1 MTTSLGLLLDPANRI
16 IDRIIRLD
24 PDAATRIA
32 PLTGR
37 RIRVVLSE
45 PEITVDATFTTDG
58 LHLAEPGE
66 DVADVTVS
74 GRLGDLLALARDPE
88 AGGSGL
94 RFEGDA
100 AVAQQVRRFF
110 RELDVDWEEGLA
122 TYLGD
127 APAHQIGRLV
137 RGVRGW
143 FAESTDAAGRNLAE
157 YLTEERRDLPPRA
170 EVEAFLDDVDR
181 LRSDTDRL
189 AARISL
195 LEQRTGSDGA

>member
-1 MTTSLGLLLDPANRI
+1 MTTPLGLLLDPANRI

-24 PDAATRIA
+24 PDAATRTA

-37 RIRVVLSE
+37 RIRVALSE
-45 PEITVDATFTTDG
+45 PEITVDATFTADG

-74 GRLGDLLALARDPE
+74 GRLGDLIALARDPE

-181 LRSDTDRL
+181 LRSDADRL
-189 AARISL
+189 AARVTL
-195 LEQRTGSDGA
+195 LEQRHRGSGQ

>member
-1 MTTSLGLLLDPANRI
+1 MTTPLGLLLDPANRI
-16 IDRIIRLD
+16 LARIIRLD
-24 PDAATRIA
+24 PDAATRVA

-37 RIRVVLSE
+37 RIRVALSE

-66 DVADVTVS
+66 DVADVTVN

-88 AGGSGL
+88 TGGSGL

-110 RELDVDWEEGLA
+110 RDLDVDWEEGLA

-143 FAESTDAAGRNLAE
+143 FAESRDAAGRNLAE

-170 EVEAFLDDVDR
+170 ELDAFLDDVDR
-181 LRSDTDRL
+181 LRSDADRL
-189 AARISL
+189 AARVTL
-195 LEQRTGSDGA
+195 LEQRTRDDGA

>member
-1 MTTSLGLLLDPANRI
+1 MTTPLGLLLDPANRI

-37 RIRVVLSE
+37 RIRIVLSE
-45 PEITVDATFTTDG
+45 PEITVDATFTRDS
-58 LHLAEPGE
+58 LHLAEPEE
-66 DVADVTVS
+66 DAADVTVS
-74 GRLGDLLALARDPE
+74 GRLGDLLAMARDPE

-100 AVAQQVRRFF
+100 AVAQQVRRVF

-170 EVEAFLDDVDR
+170 EVDAFLDDVDR
-181 LRSDTDRL
+181 LRSDADRL
-189 AARISL
+189 AARVTL
-195 LEQRTGSDGA
+195 LEQRNRSGGA